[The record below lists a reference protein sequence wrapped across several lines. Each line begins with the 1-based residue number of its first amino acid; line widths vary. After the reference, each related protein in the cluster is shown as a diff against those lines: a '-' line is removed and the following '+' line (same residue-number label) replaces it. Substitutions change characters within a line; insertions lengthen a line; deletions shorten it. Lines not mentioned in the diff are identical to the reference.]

1 MADLQENQYATT
13 DFTRGGSG
21 IGNFSLSR
29 ARVMAVRTAQ
39 ATPTRGR
46 WILRRKML
54 FEVLSDSED
63 EGSYTVVVSFCPV
76 GDFEGTPGQ
85 EQFRFSKTGR
95 FEDREALRN
104 PKHSK
109 RFRIK
114 RRTVVVGVVAVGVLI
129 LLAIIFRVLFG
140 TQGCSTRPFCDGNYP
155 LPTQS
160 HGTTTSPWA
169 SVSSRSLAPLSISN
183 GLSRS
188 NDSLNIGYRTENR
201 PGFRSH
207 LGV

>member
-76 GDFEGTPGQ
+76 GDFE
-85 EQFRFSKTGR
+85 TGK
-95 FEDREALRN
+95 FCVTLNIPNDSALN
-104 PKHSK
+104 
-109 RFRIK
+109 
-114 RRTVVVGVVAVGVLI
+114 VELW
-129 LLAIIFRVLFG
+129 L
-140 TQGCSTRPFCDGNYP
+140 
-155 LPTQS
+155 
-160 HGTTTSPWA
+160 WA
-169 SVSSRSLAPLSISN
+169 SLRLAC
-183 GLSRS
+183 
-188 NDSLNIGYRTENR
+188 
-201 PGFRSH
+201 
-207 LGV
+207 